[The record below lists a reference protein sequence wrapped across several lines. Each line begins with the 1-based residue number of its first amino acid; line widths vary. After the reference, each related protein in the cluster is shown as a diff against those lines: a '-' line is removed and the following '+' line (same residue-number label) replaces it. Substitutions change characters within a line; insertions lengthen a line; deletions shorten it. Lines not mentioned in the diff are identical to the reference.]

1 MNYPYEFGNLYYE
14 KYGSGKK
21 SIIIL
26 PGWGDIRTSWNYII
40 DFLKDDFT
48 VYIVDYPGFGNS
60 KFPDKDLTIY
70 DYTDIIYN
78 WIQSLEIK
86 DPILIGHSFGGRII
100 ITLTGYY
107 HYPFKHIVLMDSA
120 GIKPRKTLRSILR
133 NSFYKAL
140 KKGRYL
146 LPKKYRDKYLT
157 KIFSIF
163 ASPDYRNLE
172 DKMRPTFRNVISE
185 DLRHYLEKINANT
198 LIIWGNKDTS
208 TPIQDATLMHQ
219 KIPDSELIILDKVGH
234 FPYLERPN
242 LICNILYEQF
252 KEFIAK

>member
-1 MNYPYEFGNLYYE
+1 MNYHYELGNLYYE
-14 KYGSGKK
+14 KYGSGKQ
-21 SIIIL
+21 SMIIL

-40 DFLKDDFT
+40 EYLKEDFT
-48 VYIVDYPGFGNS
+48 IYIVDYPGFGNS
-60 KFPDKDLTIY
+60 NFPDKDLTIY

-78 WIQSLEIK
+78 WIQNLELN

-120 GIKPRKTLRSILR
+120 GIKPKKTIRSILR
-133 NSFYKAL
+133 NTIYKIL
-140 KKGRYL
+140 KKGSHL
-146 LPKKYRDKYLT
+146 LPKKYQNKYLA

-163 ASPDYRNLE
+163 ASSDYRNLE
-172 DKMRPTFRNVISE
+172 ENMRPTFRNVIHE
-185 DLRHYLEKINANT
+185 DLRHYLEKIKANT

-208 TPIQDATLMHQ
+208 TPIQDASLMHQ
-219 KIPDSELIILDKVGH
+219 KIPDSELIVIDKVGH

-242 LICNILYEQF
+242 LICAILYEQF
-252 KEFIAK
+252 KELIKK